1 MKKVRYNYRSYQ
13 DYPNCNLINRVT
25 RTKVAIVSFM
35 SIVGGYGCNV
45 KIDEDHQAF
54 TICYYDFAKLSRHV
68 SPLNSA

>member
-54 TICYYDFAKLSRHV
+54 TIC
-68 SPLNSA
+68 